1 MVGHTVDQEQWDQRA
16 DDQQGESDFPNAFF
30 INSLGMITT
39 ADSIDYEQNSV
50 YEFTILALDSGS
62 PRLTGTTINSRNSSR
77 KSEQQPASVH
87 AFAQEQTFAQENT
100 PKNMTRW
107 LSGSLDRDWEVIYHT
122 CDVMNL
128 FILLH
133 FYCLFYYHSTTIL
146 LSHPII
152 QHLRACKAL
161 NKN

>member
-1 MVGHTVDQEQWDQRA
+1 MV
-16 DDQQGESDFPNAFF
+16 
-30 INSLGMITT
+30 LGMITT
-39 ADSIDYEQNSV
+39 ADSIDYEQNTV

-77 KSEQQPASVH
+77 KSEPQPASVL
-87 AFAQEQTFAQENT
+87 AFAQEQPFAQENT

-133 FYCLFYYHSTTIL
+133 FYCLFYYHSTPFYHHSVVPPNYTTLTSLQGTEQKLIT
-146 LSHPII
+146 
-152 QHLRACKAL
+152 
-161 NKN
+161 